1 MEKKVVLITGASS
14 GCGKETAKQLISQGY
29 KVYAVSRRIEQ
40 MQDLQSLGAVCLKMD
55 ITINDDI
62 KKVIERIKD
71 DENKIDILINNAG
84 YGQFG
89 SIEDVSEIDARR
101 QYDVNVFGVANM
113 IKSSLHLLRNSK
125 DARIVNVSSIAAKIP
140 GPSAGWYFSSK
151 NALEGLSDALRIELK
166 NQKIKVIIIEPGK
179 VSTEFESVTIDNLK
193 KIKTTSYYSKNVDS
207 WTELFSKKSK
217 TDISASQV
225 AKKIIKSIKARKPKP
240 RYTVGVFTKLLIFV
254 KRITTDKFLDKQIAR
269 SFN

>member
-140 GPSAGWYFSSK
+140 GPSAG
-151 NALEGLSDALRIELK
+151 
-166 NQKIKVIIIEPGK
+166 
-179 VSTEFESVTIDNLK
+179 
-193 KIKTTSYYSKNVDS
+193 
-207 WTELFSKKSK
+207 
-217 TDISASQV
+217 
-225 AKKIIKSIKARKPKP
+225 
-240 RYTVGVFTKLLIFV
+240 
-254 KRITTDKFLDKQIAR
+254 
-269 SFN
+269 